1 MAAGCHA
8 TGRAS
13 MKDSVKILRNPVSQ
27 DLSFNNEN
35 SIFLVMAVFSALRIS
50 TGRWNQAE

>member
-1 MAAGCHA
+1 
-8 TGRAS
+8 

-50 TGRWNQAE
+50 TGRRNQAE